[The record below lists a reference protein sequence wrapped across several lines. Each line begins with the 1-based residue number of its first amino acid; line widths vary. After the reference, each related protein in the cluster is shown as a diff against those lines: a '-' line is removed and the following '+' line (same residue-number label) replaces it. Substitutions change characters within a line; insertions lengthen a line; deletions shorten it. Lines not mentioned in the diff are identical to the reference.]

1 MKIVVPCDVEIRRF
15 YRAYVTVDE
24 DASDAEIVRK
34 MKAEI
39 LEHQDSV
46 LTPDP
51 DLDIEEH
58 DILNVCPDSQ
68 NWLEDMD
75 DADEPY
81 TPSSYNGDY
90 SPGNP
95 WDAPGMSIHDFI

>member
-24 DASDAEIVRK
+24 DASDVEIVRK

-51 DLDIEEH
+51 DLDIEAH
-58 DILNVCPDSQ
+58 DIFAVNPNRDSWIE
-68 NWLEDMD
+68 NYD
-75 DADEPY
+75 DDEEE
-81 TPSSYNGDY
+81 GE
-90 SPGNP
+90 
-95 WDAPGMSIHDFI
+95 

>member
-15 YRAYVTVDE
+15 YRTYVTVDE
-24 DASDAEIVRK
+24 DTSDAEIVLK
-34 MKAEI
+34 AKAEI
-39 LEHQDSV
+39 LEHQDAV
-46 LTPDP
+46 LSPDP
-51 DLDIEEH
+51 DLDIEER
-58 DILNVCPDSQ
+58 DILNVCPDSE

-95 WDAPGMSIHDFI
+95 WDAPGMSIRDFI